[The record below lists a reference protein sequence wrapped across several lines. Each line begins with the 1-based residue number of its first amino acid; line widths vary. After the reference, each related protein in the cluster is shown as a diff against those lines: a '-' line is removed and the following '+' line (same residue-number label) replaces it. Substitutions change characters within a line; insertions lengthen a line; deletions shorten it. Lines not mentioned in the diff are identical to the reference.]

1 MTHQLVFNFS
11 PFTHF
16 SSNMFESFFQLPL
29 QILFTNIDHHQHMIN
44 IPLIVT
50 FLLIRSLLS
59 LKYLTTQVMA
69 LSANIFDILLFEKY
83 SQILYLMQSY
93 IQL

>member
-1 MTHQLVFNFS
+1 
-11 PFTHF
+11 
-16 SSNMFESFFQLPL
+16 MFESFFQLPL